1 MERNC
6 RLRRSLLTIAR
17 GFRKRCHFTL
27 LTMLH
32 AIGEIIAGIILEALV
47 WIVLWP
53 VVIIISTPFV
63 LINAC
68 FSALSHQQRFR
79 FAVAD
84 GYSIVSDSW
93 KEWVF

>member
-1 MERNC
+1 M
-6 RLRRSLLTIAR
+6 
-17 GFRKRCHFTL
+17 
-27 LTMLH
+27 
-32 AIGEIIAGIILEALV
+32 

-53 VVIIISTPFV
+53 IVLIISTPFV

-68 FSALSHQQRFR
+68 FSALSHKQRFR

-84 GYSIVSDSW
+84 GYYTVSDRW

>member
-1 MERNC
+1 
-6 RLRRSLLTIAR
+6 
-17 GFRKRCHFTL
+17 
-27 LTMLH
+27 MLD
-32 AIGEIIAGIILEALV
+32 AIGEIIAGIVLEALV

-53 VVIIISTPFV
+53 IVLIISTPFV

-68 FSALSHQQRFR
+68 FSALSHKQRFR

-84 GYSIVSDSW
+84 GYYTVSDRW